1 MLIGAA
7 VVVVAVAIGAFV
19 MSGGDGGSTTQG
31 AVDAAGA
38 SQTVPTQTTASGQPG
53 SGTEPVGDA
62 AVAAPPVGTP
72 GNARPS
78 GDVQARSASAPPSPV
93 SGGPAAP
100 AAAVTLPVSESDA
113 VLEARR
119 ALAQTMRRLNA
130 AEDEAFV
137 AESRRAIPE
146 LQSLLRQFR
155 TASDSAQIYIL
166 LAPAYGA
173 VDDMPQ
179 ACIALKYAKRV
190 AAPGVQRQQID
201 GLASSA
207 AFSVCPP

>member
-1 MLIGAA
+1 
-7 VVVVAVAIGAFV
+7 
-19 MSGGDGGSTTQG
+19 
-31 AVDAAGA
+31 
-38 SQTVPTQTTASGQPG
+38 
-53 SGTEPVGDA
+53 
-62 AVAAPPVGTP
+62 
-72 GNARPS
+72 
-78 GDVQARSASAPPSPV
+78 
-93 SGGPAAP
+93 
-100 AAAVTLPVSESDA
+100 
-113 VLEARR
+113 
-119 ALAQTMRRLNA
+119 MRRLNA